1 MPAFRQIE
9 SRLQP
14 SGLVQAGPAARPL
27 DLSPIAQ
34 GLDTAVAVM
43 ERSQAI
49 AERQRRE
56 AEALLERQQQD
67 EARVAVTNVVT
78 ARRAALTEQ
87 LIAAENAPG
96 GMAGATE
103 RALKD
108 HQTWADTTAKS
119 LTPAG
124 QKLLALQA
132 PELQL
137 VTHERFFGAEV
148 KARQSALITDFG
160 SGLDAARRNVI
171 ADPAQFA
178 DTLARQMALAGTLN
192 LPDAIRAKMIDDAKQ
207 SLAFDAASTI
217 ATRNPDAILSR
228 FGAAGGKANKDGTV
242 LPSDPA
248 KALEA
253 VRGDPVLSHLSPD
266 NLRQVVERA
275 TMLKVTR
282 EAAAQAEAERQARL
296 AEIAASRRAR
306 EADQA
311 WSILS
316 GRAMTGVATNEQAD
330 AKLFRAIA
338 GTPYAAEYQRL
349 AAQIP
354 ARTAVATLPLTQ
366 QQAQIDA
373 LIGQR
378 NTVGTNTALEEQI
391 KFRKEVLA
399 GAKKQFDDSPLRAGQ
414 QYGLYSVAPLDTS
427 TFDAMLPGLA
437 ARVPQADL
445 AGRQAGKA
453 APPLLPEE
461 AERIGSMLATMP
473 IADQGARIA
482 QLAAVLPPQ
491 QMLALAQQIGG
502 EDKGAK
508 RALALQMQF
517 GAAQTVS
524 GRYRSELVA
533 RGAQVVKDKGIKE
546 DTSAEFGLRAQIAK
560 EIGDSLPPKWRED
573 AIEAARLMYLG
584 QQADGGSPSVRG
596 AVRLAAGG
604 EIVEHNGRRI
614 PIPAGMDEGQFRD
627 RLKAYPVDAI
637 TKQAGGA
644 VMLPGGKAL
653 PMDQFLAG
661 LPDAVLEP
669 VAPAYGAN
677 PARYAVRAG
686 GSLVMGATGRPILI
700 EVR

>member
-1 MPAFRQIE
+1 MATFRQIE

-14 SGLVQAGPAARPL
+14 SGLVQAGPAARPI

-34 GLDTAVAVM
+34 GLDTAAQVA
-43 ERSQAI
+43 ERAQII
-49 AERQRRE
+49 AERQRKE

-67 EARVAVTNVVT
+67 EARVTVTNAVT
-78 ARRAALTEQ
+78 ARRAAVTEQ
-87 LIAAENAPG
+87 LVAAESAPD
-96 GMAGATE
+96 GMAGATD

-108 HQTWADTTAKS
+108 HQTWAETTAKS

-137 VTHERFFGAEV
+137 VTHEKFFGAEV
-148 KARQSALITDFG
+148 KARQSALVTGFS
-160 SGLDAARRNVI
+160 SGLDAARRNVM
-171 ADPAQFA
+171 ADPAQFS
-178 DTLARQMALAGTLN
+178 DTLARQMALVGTLN
-192 LPDAIRAKMIDDAKQ
+192 LPDAVRAKLIDDAKQ

-217 ATRNPDAILSR
+217 ATRDPDAILSR

-248 KALEA
+248 KALAA
-253 VRGDPVLSHLSPD
+253 VRGDPVLSQLSPE

-282 EAAAQAEAERQARL
+282 EAAAQAEVERRARL
-296 AEIAASRRAR
+296 AEIAANERAR
-306 EADQA
+306 KADQA
-311 WSILS
+311 WGILS
-316 GRAMTGVATNEQAD
+316 GRAMTGVATDEKAD
-330 AKLFRAIA
+330 APLFQAIA
-338 GTPYAAEYQRL
+338 GTPYAAEYRRL

-354 ARTAVATLPLTQ
+354 ARTAVATLPLGQ

-378 NTVGTNTALEEQI
+378 NANGTNTALEEQI
-391 KFRKEVLA
+391 RFRKEVLA
-399 GAKKQFDDSPLRAGQ
+399 AAKKQFDDSPLRAGQ
-414 QYGLYSVAPLDTS
+414 QYGLFSVAPLDTTS
-427 TFDAMLPGLA
+427 FDAMLPGLA

-445 AGRQAGKA
+445 AGRQAGRP

-461 AERIGSMLATMP
+461 AGRLGEMLAALP
-473 IADQGARIA
+473 PADQGQRIA
-482 QLAAVLPPQ
+482 QLASVVPPQ
-491 QMLALAQQIGG
+491 QLLALAQQIGG

-517 GAAQTVS
+517 GAAKTTA
-524 GRYRSELVA
+524 GAYRSELVA
-533 RGAQVVKDKGIKE
+533 RGWQAVKDKGIKE

-573 AIEAARLMYLG
+573 AIDAARLMYLG
-584 QQADGGSPSVRG
+584 QQADGVSPSVRG
-596 AVRLAAGG
+596 VVRLAAGG

-614 PIPAGMDEGQFRD
+614 PIPAGVSEAQLAD
-627 RLKAYPVDAI
+627 RLKAYPAAALAS
-637 TKQAGGA
+637 QAPGGA
-644 VMLPGGKAL
+644 VMLPGGKQM
-653 PMDQFLAG
+653 PMAEFLAN
-661 LPDAVLEP
+661 LPAAQLEP
-669 VAPAYGAN
+669 VAPGRYG
-677 PARYAVRAG
+677 VRAG
-686 GSLVMGATGRPILI
+686 GGIVMGATGRPIII

>member
-14 SGLVQAGPAARPL
+14 ASLVQPGPAARPI
-27 DLSPIAQ
+27 DLSPVAQ
-34 GLDTAVAVM
+34 GLDTAAAVA
-43 ERSQAI
+43 ERAQII

-56 AEALLERQQQD
+56 SEALLERQQQD
-67 EARVAVTNVVT
+67 EARVAVTNAVT
-78 ARRAALTEQ
+78 ARRAAVTEQ
-87 LIAAENAPG
+87 LITTESTPG

-108 HQTWADTTAKS
+108 HQAWVDSTAKT

-137 VTHERFFGAEV
+137 TTHEKFFGAEV
-148 KARQSALITDFG
+148 KARQTALVTDF
-160 SGLDAARRNVI
+160 STGLDAARRNVI
-171 ADPAQFA
+171 ADPAQFS
-178 DTLARQMALAGTLN
+178 DTLARQIALANTLN
-192 LPDAIRAKMIDDAKQ
+192 LPDDTRAKMVDQARQ
-207 SLAFDAASTI
+207 SLAFDAATTI

-248 KALEA
+248 KALAA
-253 VRGDPVLSHLSPD
+253 VQGDPVLSQLSPD

-282 EAAAQAEAERQARL
+282 DAAAQAEAERQARL
-296 AEIAASRRAR
+296 AEIAANQRAR
-306 EADQA
+306 AADQA
-311 WSILS
+311 WAVLS
-316 GRAMTGVATNEQAD
+316 GRAMTGVATDEKAD
-330 AKLFRAIA
+330 APLFKAIA

-354 ARTAVATLPLTQ
+354 VRTAVATLPLNQ

-378 NTVGTNTALEEQI
+378 NANGTNTALEEQI

-399 GAKKQFDDSPLRAGQ
+399 AAKKQFDDSPLRAGQ

-427 TFDAMLPGLA
+427 SFDALLPGLA

-445 AGRQAGKA
+445 AGRQAGKP

-461 AERIGSMLATMP
+461 ASRLGDMLAGLP
-473 IADQGARIA
+473 PADQGQRIA
-482 QLAAVLPPQ
+482 QLASVVPPQ

-508 RALALQMQF
+508 RALSLQMQF

-533 RGAQVVKDKGIKE
+533 RGAQVVKDRGVKE

-560 EIGDSLPPKWRED
+560 EVGDSLPPKWRED
-573 AIEAARLMYLG
+573 AIDAARLMYLG
-584 QQADGGSPSVRG
+584 QQAEGISPSVAG
-596 AVRLAAGG
+596 VVRLAAGG
-604 EIVEHNGRRI
+604 AIVEHNGRRI
-614 PIPAGMDEGQFRD
+614 PIPAGTDESTFAD
-627 RLKAYPVDAI
+627 KLKAYPAAALAS
-637 TKQAGGA
+637 QAPGGA
-644 VMLPGGKAL
+644 VMLPGGRQMPVA
-653 PMDQFLAG
+653 DFLAG
-661 LPDAVLEP
+661 LPSAQLEP
-669 VAPAYGAN
+669 VAPGRYG
-677 PARYAVRAG
+677 VRAG
-686 GSLVMGATGRPILI
+686 GGIVKGPTGRPIII
-700 EVR
+700 EVN